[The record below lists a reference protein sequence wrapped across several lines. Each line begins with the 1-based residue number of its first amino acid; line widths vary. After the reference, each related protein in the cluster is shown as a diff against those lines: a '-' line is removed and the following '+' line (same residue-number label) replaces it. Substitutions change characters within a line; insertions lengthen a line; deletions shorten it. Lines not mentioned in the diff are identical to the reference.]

1 MPWEMVS
8 WQSWPTWRGSL
19 ESEDDPA
26 LQPERTGLA
35 WIRTLVALAGTYALV
50 GLHAVHDRGWL
61 VVGVASAIIGA
72 ILLIGCGWLG
82 TTRSHRARRAMER
95 HTRVT
100 APRAIMTLSVLAA
113 LVSSLAVAS
122 ALHR

>member
-1 MPWEMVS
+1 M
-8 WQSWPTWRGSL
+8 

-26 LQPERTGLA
+26 AQPERTGLA

-50 GLHAVHDRGWL
+50 GLHAVHDRGWI
-61 VVGVASAIIGA
+61 VVGVLSGIISA
-72 ILLIGCGWLG
+72 ILLTGCGWLG
-82 TTRSHRARRAMER
+82 TTRARWARQAMER
-95 HTRVT
+95 HTRAT

-113 LVSSLAVAS
+113 LVSSVAVAS